1 MFERPKL
8 LLVVAQSGRMLA
20 QSAAREGYLVRVADC
35 YGDLDTLQV
44 ADRYLKLPEANKANQ
59 HLWLQAI
66 IRLSDAQPC
75 SLIFGT
81 GIERLYPLLSELPNH
96 IRYAGPSYTSIEQL
110 STPTKW
116 IALLDRLA
124 LPYPSTRFTKDQP
137 FTGNWL
143 AKSAA
148 AWGGTHIADADSI
161 SKHSDVY
168 FQQQIDGI
176 SASVLFLASGNAFHV
191 LLINQQF
198 TVNPALND
206 FTLQAISNNLLLDDK
221 QQQTIHHALQKL
233 SRHLDLGGLMSLDFM
248 INSSGE
254 IFLLEINPRPTASC
268 QLLPEDL
275 PIISWQLMTSAG
287 QLPEIPMQLASRKQ
301 LLWFCFAPHKITI
314 PADFAWPDYCFDR
327 PATDSI
333 IEPGEILCNLLLEHT
348 DPDHFDGHDFANKL
362 IENLSVS
369 A

>member
-8 LLVVAQSGRMLA
+8 LLIVAQSGRMLA

-44 ADRYLKLPEANKANQ
+44 ADRYLKLPVANKANQ

-66 IRLSDAQPC
+66 VCLSDDQPC

-96 IRYAGPSYTSIEQL
+96 ILYAGSSYTSIEQL
-110 STPTKW
+110 SSPTKW

-124 LPYPSTRFTKDQP
+124 LPYPSTRFTKAQP

-143 AKSAA
+143 AKTAA
-148 AWGGTHIADADSI
+148 AWGGSHITDADSI
-161 SKHSDVY
+161 KKHTDVY
-168 FQQQIDGI
+168 FQQKIDGI
-176 SASVLFLASGNAFHV
+176 SASVLFLVSGNAFHI

-198 TVNPALND
+198 IVNPALNN
-206 FTLQAISNNLLLDDK
+206 FTLQAISNSLLLDDK
-221 QQQTIHHALQKL
+221 QQQTINNALQKL
-233 SRHLDLGGLMSLDFM
+233 SRHLDLAGLMSLDFM

-268 QLLPEDL
+268 QLLPRDL
-275 PIISWQLMTSAG
+275 PIISWQLMSSAG
-287 QLPEIPMQLASRKQ
+287 QLPEIPTELASRKQ

-314 PADFAWPDYCFDR
+314 PADFVWPDYCFDR
-327 PATDSI
+327 PAANSL
-333 IEPGEILCNLLLEHT
+333 IESGEILCSLLLEHT
-348 DPDHFDGHDFANKL
+348 AQDPLDGHNFAKKL
-362 IENLSVS
+362 IENLTVS